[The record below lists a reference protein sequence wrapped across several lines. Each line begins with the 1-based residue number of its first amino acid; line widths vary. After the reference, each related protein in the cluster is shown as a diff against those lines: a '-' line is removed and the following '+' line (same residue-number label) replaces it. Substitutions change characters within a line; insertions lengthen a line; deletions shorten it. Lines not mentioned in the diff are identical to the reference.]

1 MSRLSDY
8 AKFDQLREE
17 DSEEDNEVVA
27 PASPL
32 TASQQDSVA
41 GGVHRRHPMLPRRFL
56 WEYGGTVIY
65 EWEQSLTE
73 VILFIRPPSKNVV
86 VHITATHVQVGLQG
100 ASRFYLDEDT
110 VHPVDTTESTWCW
123 EDEDG
128 LVIYLQKM
136 AKGVVWEAA
145 LRGTSTPVP
154 LDPVALAEV
163 QKELMLERWQ
173 EEHPGMDF
181 RDATFNGNVPDPRTF
196 MGGVRYD

>member
-8 AKFDQLREE
+8 AKFDQLKEE
-17 DSEEDNEVVA
+17 DSEDEKEDEVTPA
-27 PASPL
+27 PS
-32 TASQQDSVA
+32 TAQQGSFA
-41 GGVHRRHPMLPRRFL
+41 GGIHRRHPKVPRRFL

-65 EWEQSLTE
+65 EWEQTLTE
-73 VILFIRPPSKNVV
+73 VVLYIRPPSKDVV
-86 VHITATHVQVGLQG
+86 VHITATHVQVGLRG

-110 VHPVDTTESTWCW
+110 YHPVDTTESTWCW
-123 EDEDG
+123 EDDDG

-145 LRGTSTPVP
+145 LRGTSAPVP

-163 QKELMLERWQ
+163 QKELLLQRWQ